1 MKRLEQF
8 YLFLFLRDF
17 LFKHLKRPHI
27 EKNRLI
33 QYPCHFFLHSL
44 SFLFKAGEKA
54 GGTARAFLAEFSSEK
69 ILICGMPGWYCYAL
83 Q

>member
-33 QYPCHFFLHSL
+33 QYPCHFFYIHYHF
-44 SFLFKAGEKA
+44 FLKPVKKPE
-54 GGTARAFLAEFSSEK
+54 
-69 ILICGMPGWYCYAL
+69 AL
-83 Q
+83 PELF